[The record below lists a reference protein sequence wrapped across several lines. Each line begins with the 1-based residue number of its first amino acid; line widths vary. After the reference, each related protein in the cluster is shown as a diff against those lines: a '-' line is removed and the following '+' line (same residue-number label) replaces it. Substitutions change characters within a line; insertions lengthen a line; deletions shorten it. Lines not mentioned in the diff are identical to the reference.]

1 MPKFHISSGGVV
13 FRAIRSAQSMGQ
25 EPVPGEKTSVPAE
38 PRQAGAAGEEA
49 VSAASGRAGEM
60 AASGRAGVNA
70 RGVGGCAGEKESVSA
85 DSRVAGCYEVALIR
99 VMRAGG
105 ESAWALPK
113 GWVEQG
119 EEPEQ
124 TAIREVREETGLNT
138 RVLKKIDEISYQF
151 YSRAD
156 HDRVSKTVHLFLLE
170 CLGGNTAD
178 HDTEVEEARW
188 FPIEEA
194 GQWLT
199 YKNERE
205 ALGKAAFLLEGE
217 YHT

>member
-1 MPKFHISSGGVV
+1 V
-13 FRAIRSAQSMGQ
+13 FRAIRSVRSTAI
-25 EPVPGEKTSVPAE
+25 EPVP
-38 PRQAGAAGEEA
+38 AGKEA
-49 VSAASGRAGEM
+49 VEAASGR
-60 AASGRAGVNA
+60 
-70 RGVGGCAGEKESVSA
+70 VGATGKGSVPTEP
-85 DSRVAGCYEVALIR
+85 GCYEVALIR

-105 ESAWALPK
+105 ESAWSLPK
-113 GWVEQG
+113 GWVEKG

-138 RVLKKIDEISYQF
+138 RVLRKIDEISYQF
-151 YSRAD
+151 YSHAD

-199 YKNERE
+199 YKNERD
-205 ALGKAAFLLEGE
+205 ALGKAAVLLEGE

>member
-1 MPKFHISSGGVV
+1 M
-13 FRAIRSAQSMGQ
+13 FRAISSARLTGK
-25 EPVPGEKTSVPAE
+25 EPVPG
-38 PRQAGAAGEEA
+38 RAGAM
-49 VSAASGRAGEM
+49 VASGL
-60 AASGRAGVNA
+60 AGVKG
-70 RGVGGCAGEKESVSA
+70 RG
-85 DSRVAGCYEVALIR
+85 YEVALIR

-105 ESAWALPK
+105 EFAWALPK

-138 RVLKKIDEISYQF
+138 RVLRKIDEISYQF

-205 ALGKAAFLLEGE
+205 ALGKAAVLLEGE

>member
-13 FRAIRSAQSMGQ
+13 FRAIRSAQSTGQ
-25 EPVPGEKTSVPAE
+25 EPVPGEKASVPVE
-38 PRQAGAAGEEA
+38 PRQAGDPGTEA
-49 VSAASGRAGEM
+49 VPREKEPVSAGSGGAGEM

-70 RGVGGCAGEKESVSA
+70 RGVG
-85 DSRVAGCYEVALIR
+85 GCYEVALIR

-138 RVLKKIDEISYQF
+138 RVLRKIDEISYQF